1 MTRLSML
8 GYAIR
13 QGIKNL
19 YRNRM
24 FSLASLGTIAACVFM
39 FGIFFSII
47 LNFQYMV
54 KSVESQVGFTV
65 FFHEGISK
73 KQIKAIGKKLEE
85 RPEVDSVAYTSAE
98 EAWQRFCQENFED
111 EKELRKS
118 FGDDNPLENSA
129 SYEVNLKEVEHQ
141 EDVIAFARNLKGVRQ
156 VNSSN
161 TVAKTLTG
169 VNRFI
174 AFVSGAVVALL
185 LAVAVFLISTTV
197 TMGISV
203 RRGEIAIMRLV
214 GATDFF
220 IRAPFVVEG
229 ILIGLVGTCI
239 PLLALYLAYGR
250 AVDFVIHKFQ
260 SLSAFLTFLDVNAV
274 FLALTPLSLAMGI
287 GIGFLGSFLTVR
299 RHLNV

>member
-65 FFHEGISK
+65 FFNEGISK

-85 RPEVDSVAYTSAE
+85 RPEVDNVAYTSAE

-174 AFVSGAVVALL
+174 AFVSVAVVALL

-250 AVDFVIHKFQ
+250 AVSFVIHKFQ
-260 SLSAFLTFLDVNAV
+260 SLSAFLTFLDVDAV